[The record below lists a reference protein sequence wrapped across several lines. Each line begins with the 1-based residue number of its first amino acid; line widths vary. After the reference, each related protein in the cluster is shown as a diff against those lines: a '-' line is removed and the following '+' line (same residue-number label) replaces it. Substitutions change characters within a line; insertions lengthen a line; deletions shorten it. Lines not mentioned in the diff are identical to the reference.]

1 MVMNNKRVIKN
12 KRKQMKG
19 RKKVYIKMWLE
30 HLFAFLMVM
39 SFSLIVMSVD
49 SQWTLQYL
57 QFVLVNAL
65 ICFVSYKILKNYGRY
80 YLQDIED

>member
-1 MVMNNKRVIKN
+1 MNNKRVIKN
-12 KRKQMKG
+12 KRNQMKG
-19 RKKVYIKMWLE
+19 RKRKIYIKMWLE

-65 ICFVSYKILKNYGRY
+65 ICFISYKILKKYGRY

>member
-1 MVMNNKRVIKN
+1 MRNKRN
-12 KRKQMKG
+12 QKRNQ
-19 RKKVYIKMWLE
+19 RKVKRYFKRPLE
-30 HLFAFLMVM
+30 HIIAFLMVM
-39 SFSLIVMSVD
+39 SGSLIVMSID

-65 ICFVSYKILKNYGRY
+65 ICVICYKLLKKYGRY

>member
-1 MVMNNKRVIKN
+1 MKN
-12 KRKQMKG
+12 KRNQKRNQKKG
-19 RKKVYIKMWLE
+19 RKIYIKMWLE

-65 ICFVSYKILKNYGRY
+65 ICFISYKILKKYGRY

>member
-1 MVMNNKRVIKN
+1 MNNKRVIKN

-19 RKKVYIKMWLE
+19 RKIYIKMWLE

-39 SFSLIVMSVD
+39 SFSLIIMSVD
-49 SQWTLQYL
+49 SQWTLQYW
-57 QFVLVNAL
+57 QFVGINAL
-65 ICFVSYKILKNYGRY
+65 ICFISYKILKKYGRY

>member
-1 MVMNNKRVIKN
+1 MNNKRVIKN

-19 RKKVYIKMWLE
+19 RKKIYIKMWLE

-39 SFSLIVMSVD
+39 SFSLIIMSVD
-49 SQWTLQYL
+49 SQWTLQYW
-57 QFVLVNAL
+57 QFVGINAL
-65 ICFVSYKILKNYGRY
+65 ICFISYKILKKYGRY

>member
-1 MVMNNKRVIKN
+1 MNNKRVIKN

>member
-1 MVMNNKRVIKN
+1 MKN
-12 KRKQMKG
+12 KRNQKRNQKKG
-19 RKKVYIKMWLE
+19 RKIYIKMWLE

-49 SQWTLQYL
+49 SQWTIQYL
-57 QFVLVNAL
+57 QFVIVNAL
-65 ICFVSYKILKNYGRY
+65 ICFISYKILKKYGRY

>member
-1 MVMNNKRVIKN
+1 MKN
-12 KRKQMKG
+12 KRNQKRNQMKG
-19 RKKVYIKMWLE
+19 RKTKKRIYIKMWLE

-39 SFSLIVMSVD
+39 SFSLIVCSVD
-49 SQWTLQYL
+49 SQWTFQYL

-65 ICFVSYKILKNYGRY
+65 ICFISYKILKKYGRY

>member
-1 MVMNNKRVIKN
+1 MNNKRVMKN
-12 KRKQMKG
+12 KRNTMKG

-39 SFSLIVMSVD
+39 SFSLIIMSVD
-49 SQWTLQYL
+49 SQWTLQYW
-57 QFVLVNAL
+57 QFVGINAL
-65 ICFVSYKILKNYGRY
+65 ICFISYKILKKYGRY